1 MSSYSIAAILS
12 EVPWVNALPPALRDR
27 VIADVYDSRHGKGEI
42 VVQVGDPTRSWI
54 YVADGLL
61 KVSAIDRSGRM
72 IMFTGVSRGGWFGEG
87 SVIKRELRR
96 YDIYAMRDT
105 HLLHVPSATVRWLL
119 DTSLE
124 FNHSMMAQLNERLSQ
139 FISMVE
145 TDRMQDPVARVARS
159 LALLFNPILY
169 PRMSAAIPLSQQELG
184 ELAGLSRQSISGALK
199 QLQSQGYITTEYNVV
214 IVKNVEALR
223 VYEDGSHLR
232 AVRGPVEPPTDEA

>member
-1 MSSYSIAAILS
+1 
-12 EVPWVNALPPALRDR
+12 
-27 VIADVYDSRHGKGEI
+27 
-42 VVQVGDPTRSWI
+42 
-54 YVADGLL
+54 
-61 KVSAIDRSGRM
+61 M

-96 YDIYAMRDT
+96 YDIYAVRDT

-139 FISMVE
+139 YISMVE

-169 PRMSAAIPLSQQELG
+169 PRMSAAVPLSQQELG

-214 IVKNVEALR
+214 IVKKLVGAWLEHCCNHGAAADMALMAQP
-223 VYEDGSHLR
+223 SQQ
-232 AVRGPVEPPTDEA
+232 EPAPACLFCAAEPNPA